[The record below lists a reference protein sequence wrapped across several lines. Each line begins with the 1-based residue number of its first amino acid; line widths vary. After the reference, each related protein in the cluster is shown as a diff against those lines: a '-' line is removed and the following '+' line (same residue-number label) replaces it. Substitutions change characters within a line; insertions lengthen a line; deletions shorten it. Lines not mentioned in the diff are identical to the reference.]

1 MWDFVGRNY
10 LEDFDFFFM
19 GGEDLFVLPQNLRA
33 YLKTLGSPEDLH
45 FAGRRFDAGRAFF
58 GQTNNRFNTGGAGYA
73 MSRGTL
79 RKFYNEGLGHP
90 KCHITKKIAAEDVFV
105 AHCLREVFG
114 IGLTDTRDEEKRERF
129 HHLEPGSLF
138 TWRPPANPADW
149 YVQYNREW
157 GLLLGK
163 DCCAPDS
170 VSFHYIQPT
179 VMRHLQALLYQCKR
193 Q

>member
-10 LEDFDFFFM
+10 LEDFDYFFI

-45 FAGRRFDAGRAFF
+45 FAGRRFKGY
-58 GQTNNRFNTGGAGYA
+58 GKNNYFNTGGPGYA
-73 MSRGTL
+73 LSRGTL
-79 RKFYNEGLGHP
+79 RKFYNQGLADP
-90 KCHITKKIAAEDVFV
+90 KCHIKRQTSMEDVMV
-105 AHCLREVFG
+105 AECLREALG

-129 HHLEPGSLF
+129 HHFSPGFHFL
-138 TWRPPANPADW
+138 WEPPAAGKHDW
-149 YVQYNREW
+149 YADYNQEW

-170 VSFHYIQPT
+170 VSFHYMKKPT
-179 VMRHLQALLYQCKR
+179 MVRHLQALLYQCNK